1 MNARDIMTKDV
12 VSVSPD
18 TSVTEMIRL
27 MLEKRISGLPV
38 LDRAGRLVGI
48 VTEGDCLRRAETG
61 TERKRPRWLEFLTGT
76 GKLAQEYVHSHGR
89 KVSEVMTDDPIS
101 IGEETSLGAIVHLM
115 EVRRIKRVP
124 VVRNGKVVGI
134 VSRANLLQ
142 ALASVTHASEPTQQD
157 DRTIREQVFAAFD
170 KLPWAARDFVN
181 VIVKD
186 GIVDLW
192 GTYLAR
198 GQDEAMIVAAENVP
212 GVKAV
217 RSHLSWIEPM
227 SGLVISSPD
236 EEKNRNPA
244 SAAS

>member
-18 TSVTEMIRL
+18 TSVAEMVRL

-38 LDRAGRLVGI
+38 LDRNGNLVGI

-101 IGEETSLGAIVHLM
+101 IGEETSLGEIVHLM

-124 VVRNGKVVGI
+124 VVRNSKVVGI

-142 ALASVTHASEPTQQD
+142 ALASVAHEGEPAQPD
-157 DRTIREQVFAAFD
+157 DRAIRAQVFAAFE

-181 VIVKD
+181 AIVKD
-186 GIVDLW
+186 GVVDLW

-227 SGLVISSPD
+227 SGLVISSSD
-236 EEKNRNPA
+236 EEKNQAP
-244 SAAS
+244 AAS

>member
-1 MNARDIMTKDV
+1 MNARDVMTKDV

-18 TSVTEMIRL
+18 TSVAEMVRL
-27 MLEKRISGLPV
+27 MLEKHISGLPV
-38 LDRAGRLVGI
+38 LDRNGNLVGI

-61 TERKRPRWLEFLTGT
+61 TERKRPRWLELLTGT

-101 IGEETSLGAIVHLM
+101 IGEETSLGEIVHLM

-142 ALASVTHASEPTQQD
+142 ALASVAHESEPTQPD
-157 DRTIREQVFAAFD
+157 DRVIREQVFAAFD

-227 SGLVISSPD
+227 SGLVISSSD
-236 EEKNRNPA
+236 EETNQAP
-244 SAAS
+244 AAS